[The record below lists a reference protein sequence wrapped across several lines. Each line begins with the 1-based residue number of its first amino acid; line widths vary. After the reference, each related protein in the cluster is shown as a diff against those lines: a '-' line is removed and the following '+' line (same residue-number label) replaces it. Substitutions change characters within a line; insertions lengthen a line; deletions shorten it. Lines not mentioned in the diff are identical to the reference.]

1 MKKYSRW
8 LALLI
13 VCVVALLG
21 RFIPPVEKPSQKAP
35 GDVVRTHFIDVGQG
49 DSEFIELPGGKT
61 MLIDAGEQG
70 SGPTVT
76 HYIQELG
83 YERIDYVVATHP
95 HADHI
100 GGMAKVLV
108 SFDIGT
114 VYMPNKEHTSKTF
127 ETMLDTIEKKKIP
140 LYTAKAGVA
149 VLEEG
154 DLRIEIL
161 SPVSDSYEDLNNYSA
176 VVKIT
181 YGMSGLLFTGDAEK
195 LVEKEILSDNLQA
208 QVLKVGHHG
217 ASTSSGEEFLQA
229 VAPQYA
235 VISCAK
241 NNEYGHPHKET
252 IGALNKIGC
261 TILRTDQIGT
271 VVLDADANGAVAQV
285 E

>member
-8 LALLI
+8 LVLLI

-21 RFIPPVEKPSQKAP
+21 RFISPEETPSQKVSEN
-35 GDVVRTHFIDVGQG
+35 VVRTHFLDVGQG

-70 SGPTVT
+70 NGPTVT
-76 HYIQELG
+76 HYIQDLG

-108 SFDIGT
+108 SFDIGA
-114 VYMPNKEHTSKTF
+114 VYMPDKEHTSKTF
-127 ETMLDTIEKKKIP
+127 ENMLNTIEKKNIP
-140 LYTAKAGVA
+140 LYTAKAGVT

-154 DLRIEIL
+154 ELWIEIL

-181 YGMSGLLFTGDAEK
+181 YGDSGLLFTGDAEK
-195 LVEKEILSDNLQA
+195 LVEEELLSADLQA

-217 ASTSSGEEFLQA
+217 SSTSSGEEFLQA
-229 VAPQYA
+229 VAPRFA

-241 NNEYGHPHKET
+241 NNEYGHPHEET
-252 IGALNKIGC
+252 LAALNKLGC
-261 TILRTDQIGT
+261 TILRTDQLGT
-271 VVLDADANGAVAQV
+271 VVMDADAEGTVAQV

>member
-8 LALLI
+8 LVLLI

-21 RFIPPVEKPSQKAP
+21 RFIPPEETPSLKAS
-35 GDVVRTHFIDVGQG
+35 GDVVRTHFLDVGQG

-70 SGPTVT
+70 NGPTVT
-76 HYIQELG
+76 HYIQDLG

-108 SFDIGT
+108 SFDIGA
-114 VYMPNKEHTSKTF
+114 VYMPDKEHTSKTF
-127 ETMLDTIEKKKIP
+127 ENMLNTIEKKNIP
-140 LYTAKAGVA
+140 LYTAKAGVT

-154 DLRIEIL
+154 ELWIEIL

-181 YGMSGLLFTGDAEK
+181 YGNSGLLFTGDAEK
-195 LVEKEILSDNLQA
+195 LVEEELLSADLQA

-217 ASTSSGEEFLQA
+217 SSTSSGEEFLQA
-229 VAPQYA
+229 VAPRFA

-241 NNEYGHPHKET
+241 NNEYGHPHEET
-252 IGALNKIGC
+252 LAALNKLGC
-261 TILRTDQIGT
+261 TILRTDQLGT
-271 VVLDADANGAVAQV
+271 VVLDADAKGTVAQV